1 MIKEILSIKLR
12 YGFKTIIVCLF
23 YKDVQRNENTEYEKN
38 NFLVVTA
45 GNRFDDNFL
54 SRLKSIIKLSDMTMS
69 NNVGSHIGYC
79 LALGKA
85 HYIYKQEIEVKSTEQ
100 LKSFEE
106 WKNRFSKEEWE
117 TLYKE
122 RSEIY
127 NAFKEYS
134 EAINT
139 EQFKLGQYYFGINN
153 KKTIDEMKQIIGG

>member
-1 MIKEILSIKLR
+1 M
-12 YGFKTIIVCLF
+12 
-23 YKDVQRNENTEYEKN
+23 
-38 NFLVVTA
+38 
-45 GNRFDDNFL
+45 
-54 SRLKSIIKLSDMTMS
+54 
-69 NNVGSHIGYC
+69 
-79 LALGKA
+79 
-85 HYIYKQEIEVKSTEQ
+85 KSTEQ